1 MCICLFVLP
10 CGFSSPRSREREV
23 IAAWYSRVK
32 RNAHVGSANQE
43 WRIYLLLHMRM
54 HWAKRTG
61 SSQRRPLQILLWSF
75 GLVILLCGGYFR
87 ALRNHVFLRGKLGEC
102 CGQRAVLFDLCP
114 VAREEKGPGWGCDGC
129 GQDGSGKERYRCE
142 EGGISICISM
152 MDICG
157 LTSD

>member
-1 MCICLFVLP
+1 MKNLPPAPHSHALSKKDRVQPASPITDPSVEFWLSDIALWRLFPGIEKP
-10 CGFSSPRSREREV
+10 CFSSREARRMLWPAHRS
-23 IAAWYSRVK
+23 
-32 RNAHVGSANQE
+32 
-43 WRIYLLLHMRM
+43 
-54 HWAKRTG
+54 
-61 SSQRRPLQILLWSF
+61 
-75 GLVILLCGGYFR
+75 FR
-87 ALRNHVFLRGKLGEC
+87 FV
-102 CGQRAVLFDLCP
+102 P